1 MTKYHGLSRR
11 SMLGT
16 VAALA
21 FQGSIPPLLAM
32 PPSDQETWAVDD
44 QQPFQAQTRRLKI
57 RRGSQFIAALIFPT
71 DYPTHFR
78 LKPELYPLCTPTGI
92 PVTGSH
98 EYSFIHH
105 QSVMC
110 GHGGVI
116 VDGEEGFID
125 FYRQLN
131 FAQPNRTDPFR
142 GGGPK
147 NLFTEGPSG
156 IQRVTKAQWNV
167 AANRV
172 TIDLTLQWQTRRFN
186 EEQGETIVHERRR
199 YELFQ
204 WDGATVVDLY
214 TRLSPAD
221 QPIVLRADRHS
232 LLGVRVH
239 DLIDVEDGGTM
250 VDSLGRTNP
259 SGDYWDKAGERAAPR
274 WVDCTGR
281 IGRATV
287 GMCMLSH
294 PANVRN
300 QIYVREFGLMIL
312 SPTLGDDLRVT
323 ADRPLSFAGRFVA
336 HDGPLD
342 RDAAEAWHQQFSD
355 RKLL

>member
-1 MTKYHGLSRR
+1 
-11 SMLGT
+11 MLGT
-16 VAALA
+16 AAAALA
-21 FQGSIPPLLAM
+21 FPVLAPRLLAA
-32 PPSDQETWAVDD
+32 PPSDQESWAVDD
-44 QQPFQAQTRRLKI
+44 QQPFGGQTRRLKI
-57 RRGSQFIAALIFPT
+57 RHGKQFIAALIFPT

-78 LKPELYPLCTPTGI
+78 LKPELYPLCTPSGV

-116 VDGEEGFID
+116 IEGEEEVID

-131 FAQPNRTDPFR
+131 FAQPNRSDPFR
-142 GGGPK
+142 RGGPK

-156 IQRVTKAQWNV
+156 IQRVTAAQWTV
-167 AANRV
+167 AAGRL

-186 EEQGETIVHERRR
+186 DERGETVVHERRR
-199 YELFQ
+199 YAFLQQER
-204 WDGATVVDLY
+204 ATVVDLY

-221 QPIVLRADRHS
+221 RPIVLRADRHS

-250 VDSLGRTNP
+250 IDSRGRTNP
-259 SGDYWDKAGERAAPR
+259 SGDYWDEVGERAAPR
-274 WVDCTGR
+274 WIDCTGR
-281 IGRATV
+281 IGPSTV

-294 PANVRN
+294 RANVRN
-300 QIYVREFGLMIL
+300 QFYVREFGLMIL

-323 ADRPLSFAGRFVA
+323 ADQPLSFAGRFVA

-342 RDAAEAWHQQFSD
+342 RDAADAWYRQFSEQ
-355 RKLL
+355 KLL